1 MSDILF
7 IWLHRIVSGFSFFI
21 IIPFFVLEYEK
32 GNLNTLIDVN
42 QYVVIFSI
50 LDGVLITG
58 LSRYLRTNIDNKDKV
73 NFASTF
79 VFYIYCF
86 ISLALISTL
95 YLSEFKYFNYV
106 LIPILIL
113 PFRVVI
119 SHYFS
124 INDIS
129 QLKKFE
135 VINALFRL
143 VLLFSLIYFENEL
156 ELFIFFY
163 AFTPSVIYFLLYFK
177 VKLYKGLYI
186 KEVDFKDV
194 KSIFKNN
201 LSGMFFTVPWVL
213 FSTNAILSIPSEQI
227 NSTESKLLLS
237 LFIAYMGFLGAFGMS
252 LTPKLINKALEDKF
266 GMYIKYVKSMLLVNF
281 CALLVVF
288 MLPDSIYRSLI
299 SSDINSQFIKD
310 ELVYFLFF
318 YAIAISQAELI
329 KSFVISTRDFLEFSL
344 LQGCLLLVIYALSSY
359 VTDYVQYFVYGLLVK
374 SFFDFSYFV
383 WRFRFDFKFLLE
395 RR

>member
-1 MSDILF
+1 M
-7 IWLHRIVSGFSFFI
+7 
-21 IIPFFVLEYEK
+21 
-32 GNLNTLIDVN
+32 
-42 QYVVIFSI
+42 
-50 LDGVLITG
+50 
-58 LSRYLRTNIDNKDKV
+58 
-73 NFASTF
+73 
-79 VFYIYCF
+79 
-86 ISLALISTL
+86 
-95 YLSEFKYFNYV
+95 
-106 LIPILIL
+106 
-113 PFRVVI
+113 
-119 SHYFS
+119 
-124 INDIS
+124 
-129 QLKKFE
+129 KKFE

-186 KEVDFKDV
+186 KEIDFKDV

-288 MLPDSIYRSLI
+288 ILPDSIYRSLI

-359 VTDYVQYFVYGLLVK
+359 ATDYVQYFVYGLLVK
-374 SFFDFSYFV
+374 SLFDFSYFV

>member
-1 MSDILF
+1 M
-7 IWLHRIVSGFSFFI
+7 
-21 IIPFFVLEYEK
+21 LEYEK

-58 LSRYLRTNIDNKDKV
+58 LSRYLRTNINDKAKV
-73 NFASTF
+73 VFASTL

-86 ISLALISTL
+86 ISLTLITTL
-95 YLSEFKYFNYV
+95 YLTEFKHFNFV
-106 LIPILIL
+106 FIPILFL

-129 QLKKFE
+129 KLKKFE

-143 VLLFSLIYFENEL
+143 ALLFSIIYFEKEL

-163 AFTPSVIYFLLYFK
+163 TLTPSVVYFILYFK
-177 VKLYKGLYI
+177 VRLYKGLYDI
-186 KEVDFKDV
+186 NFNFRDV

-201 LSGMFFTVPWVL
+201 LSGMCFTVPWVL

-227 NSTESKLLLS
+227 NSTESKLLIS

-266 GMYIKYVKSMLLVNF
+266 VMYIKYVKWMYFVNA
-281 CALLVVF
+281 CALIVAF
-288 MLPDSIYRSLI
+288 SLPDSIYRLLI
-299 SSDINSQFIKD
+299 SSDINSLFIKE
-310 ELVYFLFF
+310 ELVKFLFF
-318 YAIAISQAELI
+318 YTIFISQAELI
-329 KSFVISTRDFLEFSL
+329 KSFVISTKDFLVFSL
-344 LQGCLLLVIYALSSY
+344 MQGGLLLVIYTLSSY
-359 VTDYVQYFVYGLLVK
+359 ITDYVQYFVVGLLIK
-374 SFFDFSYFV
+374 SLFDLSYFY
-383 WRFRFDFKFLLE
+383 WRFRFDFKFLFE